1 MTLSQLS
8 SHVVHSSSNSSVR
21 LYPDLFEFDLLACS
35 VKYEC
40 NLSRF
45 DEFGNPAN
53 VSYLSALAVI
63 KDSVIYDHLLT

>member
-21 LYPDLFEFDLLACS
+21 LYSDLFEFDLLACS

-40 NLSRF
+40 NLSSF

-53 VSYLSALAVI
+53 VSYSSAV
-63 KDSVIYDHLLT
+63 T

>member
-21 LYPDLFEFDLLACS
+21 LYSDLFEFDLLACS

-40 NLSRF
+40 NLSSF
-45 DEFGNPAN
+45 EEFGNPDK
-53 VSYLSALAVI
+53 VSYLSAV
-63 KDSVIYDHLLT
+63 T